1 MLHDKSQRVLP
12 FHLDQVLSD
21 ELLASLISVSLDT
34 LQRQRAKGNAP
45 PRTRLSDRRH
55 GTRMRHYVEWLD
67 EHREGQKPDERPWRV
82 GPV

>member
-1 MLHDKSQRVLP
+1 MSHDKSQPVLP

-21 ELLASLISVSLDT
+21 ELLASLMGVSLDT

-67 EHREGQKPDERPWRV
+67 EHRRGAQATR
-82 GPV
+82 